1 MADSLAILNP
11 AQEKEVAFEAEAK
24 SIFASHGRTA
34 NLSGDHL
41 TGAGNDPFTA
51 SHIAFPDGLGEDE
64 HQPYFMVF
72 KTRKITSAVG
82 GTMGDTSFQDVGI
95 DVGRLPGQLGGAG
108 NIDQVALP
116 IPTGIQTSYA
126 QQWNQT
132 DVNALQGGIMRTSAF
147 GGAANLGRK
156 AAGGATTNMPELG
169 SKALSGAK
177 DVMGSAKG
185 MASDIIAG
193 GVPGATAGIKGI
205 LNKIAHAGIGGNAV
219 AGVALGTAG
228 GVLGPA
234 MSTATGFASFKQ
246 TMNHYSGPQFRTFGF
261 NFSLKP
267 LDKKDQNSIL
277 NIVNFFKLGSAPNQ
291 ISAGLYRIYEIPY
304 LFRIQFYSRTG
315 EMTDINKIAH
325 CALTNLQVTYG
336 GDRFQTFAGT
346 NSPVQTDIQ
355 LQFTEV
361 ELITRGEMEIGF

>member
-11 AQEKEVAFEAEAK
+11 AQELKQAQFEAEAAK
-24 SIFASHGRTA
+24 IFATTIGNRKVG
-34 NLSGDHL
+34 LDVR
-41 TGAGNDPFTA
+41 GAGNDPFTA
-51 SHIAFPDGLGEDE
+51 SHIAFPNGLGEDE

-82 GTMGDTSFQDVGI
+82 GTMGDTSFQDIGVEVG
-95 DVGRLPGQLGGAG
+95 GTGGLV
-108 NIDQVALP
+108 DQVALP

-147 GGAANLGRK
+147 GGAANLARR
-156 AAGGATTNMPELG
+156 AAGGETTNMAELG

-228 GVLGPA
+228 AVLGPA

-315 EMTDINKIAH
+315 EMNDINKIAH

-361 ELITRGEMEIGF
+361 ELITRGEMEMGF

>member
-11 AQEKEVAFEAEAK
+11 AQELKQAQFEAEAAK
-24 SIFASHGRTA
+24 IFATTIGNRKVG
-34 NLSGDHL
+34 LDVR
-41 TGAGNDPFTA
+41 GAGNDPFTA

-82 GTMGDTSFQDVGI
+82 GTMGDTSFQDIGVEVG
-95 DVGRLPGQLGGAG
+95 GTGGLV
-108 NIDQVALP
+108 DQVALP

-147 GGAANLGRK
+147 GGAANLARR
-156 AAGGATTNMPELG
+156 AAGGETTNMAEIG
-169 SKALSGAK
+169 KKAMSGAQNVK
-177 DVMGSAKG
+177 GSAMG
-185 MASDIIAG
+185 MASDIMAG
-193 GVPGATAGIKGI
+193 GVAGATAGISGI

-219 AGVALGTAG
+219 AGIALGTAG
-228 GVLGPA
+228 AVLGPA

-267 LDKKDQNSIL
+267 LDEKDQNSIL
-277 NIVNFFKLGSAPNQ
+277 NIVNYFKLGAAPNQ

-304 LFRIQFYSRTG
+304 LFRIQFYSTTG